1 MDEMMFFQ
9 KNALLNNLCGEWKNM
24 WKACKNNK
32 EQLVRLS
39 LMQQSIP
46 FFASYCYEGKGLS
59 KDYLLSEFKDYINGV
74 IHYDCDDVKGYTY
87 RLYAGLCGDE
97 IMEQSDVTHFM
108 WSNVSSIV
116 VEKYKCPTL
125 YISNKS
131 KVCVSCDGYNY
142 IRVYLFDES
151 ELVIDDL
158 DSESVVI
165 VYKYS
170 NKCKVTKGKYCIGK
184 VNEFEKTLRL

>member
-24 WKACKNNK
+24 WKARKNNK

-46 FFASYCYEGKGLS
+46 FFASYCYNGNGLS
-59 KDYLLSEFKDYINGV
+59 KDYILGEFKDYINGK
-74 IHYDCDDVKGYTY
+74 ILQDCDDVKGYSY
-87 RLYAGLCGDE
+87 RLFVGYTDDIRPQAD
-97 IMEQSDVTHFM
+97 ITHLM
-108 WSNVSSIV
+108 WSDIPIYV
-116 VEKYKCPTL
+116 VERYKCPIL

-131 KVCVSCDGYNY
+131 TVSLIADGYNY

-151 ELVIDDL
+151 ELVIEDL
-158 DSESVVI
+158 DEESTVI

-170 NKCKVTKGKYCIGK
+170 DKCKVTKGKYCLGK

>member
-24 WKACKNNK
+24 WKARKNNK

-46 FFASYCYEGKGLS
+46 FFASYCYNGNGLS
-59 KDYLLSEFKDYINGV
+59 KDYILGEFKDYINGK
-74 IHYDCDDVKGYTY
+74 ILQDCDDVKGYSY
-87 RLYAGLCGDE
+87 RLFVGYTDDIRPQAD
-97 IMEQSDVTHFM
+97 ITHLM
-108 WSNVSSIV
+108 WSDIPIYV
-116 VEKYKCPTL
+116 VERYKCPIL

-131 KVCVSCDGYNY
+131 TVSLIADGYNY

-151 ELVIDDL
+151 ELVIEDL
-158 DSESVVI
+158 DEESTVI

-170 NKCKVTKGKYCIGK
+170 DKCKVTKGKYCLGK
-184 VNEFEKTLRL
+184 VNEFEKQLRL

>member
-32 EQLVRLS
+32 EKLVRLS

-46 FFASYCYEGKGLS
+46 FFASYCYNGKGLS
-59 KDYLLSEFKDYINGV
+59 KDYLLSEFKDYINGT
-74 IHYDCDDVKGYTY
+74 ILQDCDNVKGYSY
-87 RLYAGLCGDE
+87 RLYVGYTDD
-97 IMEQSDVTHFM
+97 IREQADVTHLM
-108 WSNVSSIV
+108 WSDIPIYV
-116 VEKYKCPTL
+116 VERYKCPIV

-131 KVCVSCDGYNY
+131 TVSLIADGYNY

-151 ELVIDDL
+151 ELVIEDL
-158 DSESVVI
+158 DEESTVI

-170 NKCKVTKGKYCIGK
+170 DKCKVTKGKYCLGK
-184 VNEFEKTLRL
+184 VNQFEKTLRL

>member
-1 MDEMMFFQ
+1 MNALDFYY
-9 KNALLNNLCGEWKNM
+9 KNALLNNLCGEYKND
-24 WKACKNNK
+24 WKAAKNNK
-32 EQLVRLS
+32 EKLVKLA
-39 LMQQSIP
+39 LCQQSIP
-46 FFASYCYEGKGLS
+46 HVATYAYEGKGLS
-59 KDYLLSEFKDYINGV
+59 KDYLLSEFKDYINGT
-74 IHYDCDDVKGYTY
+74 ILQDCDDVKGYSY
-87 RLYAGLCGDE
+87 RLFVGYMDD

-170 NKCKVTKGKYCIGK
+170 DKCKVTKGKYCIGK

>member
-1 MDEMMFFQ
+1 
-9 KNALLNNLCGEWKNM
+9 M

-59 KDYLLSEFKDYINGV
+59 KDYLLSEFKDYINGT
-74 IHYDCDDVKGYTY
+74 ILQDCDDVKGYSY
-87 RLYAGLCGDE
+87 RLFVGYMDD
-97 IMEQSDVTHFM
+97 IREQADVTHLM
-108 WSNVSSIV
+108 WSSIPIYV
-116 VEKYKCPTL
+116 VGRYKCPIL
-125 YISNKS
+125 YVSNKS
-131 KVCVSCDGYNY
+131 KVCIAADGYNY

-158 DSESVVI
+158 DDESTVI

-170 NKCKVTKGKYCIGK
+170 DKCKVTKGKYCLGK
-184 VNEFEKTLRL
+184 VNQFEKTLRLG

>member
-32 EQLVRLS
+32 EKLVRLS

-46 FFASYCYEGKGLS
+46 FFASYCYNGNGLS
-59 KDYLLSEFKDYINGV
+59 KDYVLGEFKDYINGK
-74 IHYDCDDVKGYTY
+74 ILQDCDDVKGYSY
-87 RLYAGLCGDE
+87 RLFVGYTDDIRPQAD
-97 IMEQSDVTHFM
+97 ITHLM
-108 WSNVSSIV
+108 WSDIPIYV
-116 VEKYKCPTL
+116 VERYKCPIL

-131 KVCVSCDGYNY
+131 TVSLIADGYNY

-151 ELVIDDL
+151 ELVIEDL
-158 DSESVVI
+158 DEESTVI

-170 NKCKVTKGKYCIGK
+170 DKCKVTKGKYCLGK

>member
-24 WKACKNNK
+24 WKARKNNK

-46 FFASYCYEGKGLS
+46 FFASYCYNGNGLS
-59 KDYLLSEFKDYINGV
+59 KDYVLGEFKDYINGK
-74 IHYDCDDVKGYTY
+74 ILQDCDDVKGYSY
-87 RLYAGLCGDE
+87 RLFVGYTDDIRPQAD
-97 IMEQSDVTHFM
+97 ITHLM
-108 WSNVSSIV
+108 WSDIPIYV
-116 VEKYKCPTL
+116 VERYKCPIL

-131 KVCVSCDGYNY
+131 TVSLIADGYNY

-151 ELVIDDL
+151 ELVIEDL
-158 DSESVVI
+158 DEESTVI

-170 NKCKVTKGKYCIGK
+170 DKCKVTKGKYCLGK

>member
-1 MDEMMFFQ
+1 MNEMMFFQ

-32 EQLVRLS
+32 EKLVRLS

-46 FFASYCYEGKGLS
+46 FFASYCYNGNGLS
-59 KDYLLSEFKDYINGV
+59 KDYILGEFKDYINGK
-74 IHYDCDDVKGYTY
+74 ILQDCDNVKGYSY
-87 RLYAGLCGDE
+87 RLFVGYTDD
-97 IMEQSDVTHFM
+97 IREQADVTHLM
-108 WSNVSSIV
+108 WSDIPIYV
-116 VEKYKCPTL
+116 VERYKCPIIYL
-125 YISNKS
+125 SNKS
-131 KVCVSCDGYNY
+131 TVSLIADGYNY

-151 ELVIDDL
+151 ELVIEDL
-158 DSESVVI
+158 DEESTVI

-170 NKCKVTKGKYCIGK
+170 DKCKVTKGKYCLGK

>member
-1 MDEMMFFQ
+1 MIFFQ
-9 KNALLNNLCGEWKNM
+9 KNAFLNNLCGEWKNM

-32 EQLVRLS
+32 EKLVRLS

-59 KDYLLSEFKDYINGV
+59 KDYLLSEFKDYINGT
-74 IHYDCDDVKGYTY
+74 ILQDCDDVKGYSY
-87 RLYAGLCGDE
+87 RLFVGYMDD
-97 IMEQSDVTHFM
+97 IREQADVTHLM
-108 WSNVSSIV
+108 WSSIPIYV
-116 VEKYKCPTL
+116 VERYKCHIL

-131 KVCVSCDGYNY
+131 TVSLIADGYNY

-151 ELVIDDL
+151 ELAIEDL
-158 DSESVVI
+158 NEESTVI

-170 NKCKVTKGKYCIGK
+170 NKCKVTKGKYCLGK
-184 VNEFEKTLRL
+184 VNQFEKTLRL

>member
-32 EQLVRLS
+32 EKLVRLS

-46 FFASYCYEGKGLS
+46 FFASYCYNGNGLS
-59 KDYLLSEFKDYINGV
+59 KDYILGEFKDYINGK
-74 IHYDCDDVKGYTY
+74 ILQDCDDVKGYSY
-87 RLYAGLCGDE
+87 RLFVGYTDDIRPQA
-97 IMEQSDVTHFM
+97 DVTHLM
-108 WSNVSSIV
+108 WSDIPIYV
-116 VEKYKCPTL
+116 VERYKCPIL

-131 KVCVSCDGYNY
+131 TVSLIADGYNY

-151 ELVIDDL
+151 ELVIEDL
-158 DSESVVI
+158 DEESTVI

-170 NKCKVTKGKYCIGK
+170 DKCKVTKGKYCLGK
-184 VNEFEKTLRL
+184 VNQFEKTLRL

>member
-46 FFASYCYEGKGLS
+46 FFASYCYNGKGLS
-59 KDYLLSEFKDYINGV
+59 KDYLLSEFKDYINGT
-74 IHYDCDDVKGYTY
+74 ILQDCDDVKGYSY
-87 RLYAGLCGDE
+87 RLFVGYTDD
-97 IMEQSDVTHFM
+97 IREQADVTHLM
-108 WSNVSSIV
+108 WSDIPIYV
-116 VEKYKCPTL
+116 VERYKCPIIYL
-125 YISNKS
+125 SNKS
-131 KVCVSCDGYNY
+131 TVSLIADGYNY

-151 ELVIDDL
+151 ELVIEDL
-158 DSESVVI
+158 DEESTVI

-170 NKCKVTKGKYCIGK
+170 DKCKVTKGKYCLGK
-184 VNEFEKTLRL
+184 VNEFEKQLRL

>member
-1 MDEMMFFQ
+1 MMFFQ

-24 WKACKNNK
+24 WKARKNNK

-59 KDYLLSEFKDYINGV
+59 KDYLLSEFKDYINGT
-74 IHYDCDDVKGYTY
+74 ILQDCDDVKGYSY
-87 RLYAGLCGDE
+87 RLFVGYMDDIRGQA
-97 IMEQSDVTHFM
+97 DVTHLM
-108 WSNVSSIV
+108 WSDIPIYV
-116 VEKYKCPTL
+116 VERYKCPIL

-131 KVCVSCDGYNY
+131 TVSLIADGYNY

-151 ELVIDDL
+151 ELAIEDL
-158 DSESVVI
+158 NEESTVI

-170 NKCKVTKGKYCIGK
+170 NKCKVTKGKYCLGK
-184 VNEFEKTLRL
+184 VNQFEKTLRL

>member
-1 MDEMMFFQ
+1 MNEMMFFQ

-24 WKACKNNK
+24 WKARKNNK

-46 FFASYCYEGKGLS
+46 FFASYCYNGNGLS
-59 KDYLLSEFKDYINGV
+59 KDYILGEFKDYINGK
-74 IHYDCDDVKGYTY
+74 ILQDCDDVKGYSY
-87 RLYAGLCGDE
+87 RLFVGYTDDIRPQAD
-97 IMEQSDVTHFM
+97 ITHLM
-108 WSNVSSIV
+108 WSDIPIYV
-116 VEKYKCPTL
+116 VERYKCPIL

-131 KVCVSCDGYNY
+131 TVSLIADGYNY

-151 ELVIDDL
+151 ELVIEDL
-158 DSESVVI
+158 DEESTVI

-170 NKCKVTKGKYCIGK
+170 DKCKVTKGKYCLGK
-184 VNEFEKTLRL
+184 VNEFEKQLRL

>member
-1 MDEMMFFQ
+1 MMFFL

-32 EQLVRLS
+32 EKLVRLS

-46 FFASYCYEGKGLS
+46 FFASYCYNGKGLT
-59 KDYLLSEFKDYINGV
+59 KDYLLSEFKNYTDGKILQ
-74 IHYDCDDVKGYTY
+74 DCDNVKGYSY
-87 RLYAGLCGDE
+87 RLFAGYTDD
-97 IMEQSDVTHFM
+97 IREQADVTHLM
-108 WSNVSSIV
+108 WSDIPIYV
-116 VEKYKCPTL
+116 VERYKAPIL

-131 KVCVSCDGYNY
+131 TVSLIADGYNY

-151 ELVIDDL
+151 ELVIEDL
-158 DSESVVI
+158 DEESTVI

-170 NKCKVTKGKYCIGK
+170 DKCKVTKGKYCLGK
-184 VNEFEKTLRL
+184 VNEFEKQLRL

>member
-9 KNALLNNLCGEWKNM
+9 KNAILNNLCGEWKNM
-24 WKACKNNK
+24 WKARKNNK

-46 FFASYCYEGKGLS
+46 FFVFFFYDGKGLS
-59 KDYLLSEFKDYINGV
+59 IDYLLSEFKDYINGT
-74 IHYDCDDVKGYTY
+74 ILQDCDDVKGYSY
-87 RLYAGLCGDE
+87 RLFVGYMDD
-97 IMEQSDVTHFM
+97 IREQADVTHLM
-108 WSNVSSIV
+108 WSAIPIYV
-116 VEKYKCPTL
+116 VERYKCPIL

-131 KVCVSCDGYNY
+131 TVSLIADGYNY

-151 ELVIDDL
+151 ELAIEDL
-158 DSESVVI
+158 NEESTVI

-170 NKCKVTKGKYCIGK
+170 NKCKVTKGKYCLGK
-184 VNEFEKTLRL
+184 VNQFEKTLRL